1 MFENIVYFQRN
12 VIFGRKSHGTSGRNR
27 TGTLLPESDFESDAS
42 TNSATEALG
51 MGLALL
57 SWRILRAASI
67 ILDAA
72 IKPRYL
78 GPL

>member
-1 MFENIVYFQRN
+1 
-12 VIFGRKSHGTSGRNR
+12 
-27 TGTLLPESDFESDAS
+27 
-42 TNSATEALG
+42 

-78 GPL
+78 VPL